1 MQWAGP
7 DSGAPGGRLDKGSV
21 PGLYILN
28 TWHYG
33 DPEMFALG
41 NLIDSLAYILNMA
54 LTIYMWLI
62 IARALLTWV
71 NPDPYNPIVRFLY
84 NVTEPVLGW
93 VRSRLPVVFG
103 GLDLSPLVVLLG
115 IVFLQRFLVA
125 TLIDLARRIG

>member
-1 MQWAGP
+1 MARVAVTAEAGLTRAR
-7 DSGAPGGRLDKGSV
+7 SRV
-21 PGLYILN
+21 YIYQILSAAE
-28 TWHYG
+28 TWK
-33 DPEMFALG
+33 MFALG
-41 NLIDSLAYILNMA
+41 NLIAALAYVLDLA

-93 VRSRLPVVFG
+93 VRSRVPVVFG
-103 GLDLSPLVVLLG
+103 GLDLSPLLVLLG

-125 TLIDLARRIG
+125 TLFDLARRIG